1 MIVKN
6 LIKRPIAVSM
16 CLIALIVIGCFSF
29 KYIPVS
35 LMPDIDIPQITIQI
49 AYPGAS
55 VREVDAKT
63 VAPLRNQLM
72 QVAGLKTIRS
82 ESRTDAGTIFMTFEP
97 GSNIDLLFIEVNE
110 KMDRA
115 MNHMPK
121 ELERPKVIKASAM
134 DIPAFYLDVTLKE
147 EKTDTPQELPV
158 AGIRFAQLGNF
169 VRNIVCKRIEQ
180 LPQTAMVDISG
191 TTGSEI
197 LCIPDKDKMEAMGM
211 PIAVLEKAI
220 HDNNITLEALTVT
233 DGLYRYHIH
242 FDSQLISKEDIEHI
256 YINHEGRLFL
266 FKDLCQ
272 VIEQPAVR
280 TGLVRNGKKNAVTL
294 AVIKQNDAQM
304 EDLQES
310 IGNLIEDLQKEYPD
324 IDFELTR
331 DQTQLLTYS
340 IENLKQN
347 LYVGALLACLVLFLF
362 MKDWHLPLLIIIT
375 IPFTLIITLL
385 SFHLLNISLNIIS
398 LSGLILGVGMIV
410 DNSIIVIDNIMQKW
424 ASGLSLKNA
433 VVKGTNEVFTPMLSS
448 VLTTCSVF
456 IPLIFLSGTAGAL
469 FYDQAMGITIALFA
483 SLFVAILVIPVYF
496 FLFYKNKK
504 RKNSIDVLDRKLRFD
519 FYKPYEKTLKW
530 VLRHP
535 KGIIALFICIVPA
548 TFIIYSMLDKERLP
562 YIEHHDAIATID
574 WNSGISVEENDQR
587 VAQLLTQV
595 NKHMQTT
602 TSMIGIQDFILSHT
616 PDITASE
623 AIVYL
628 KAKSEKDLL
637 TAQQEIAAYMKQHYP
652 KGTISFSVS
661 GNIFDLIFSTN
672 EADLEIRLQN
682 KDGGRP
688 SVTQVKRFIDTLNV
702 RFPQISIQ
710 PIVVDKNIKYM
721 ANIEQMATY
730 SITYQMLFERL
741 KVLVNKSDI
750 YRINDGGKSI
760 PVIIGTP
767 SKESETLLQN
777 TIINPQGIEV
787 PLSYLIQETKGKD
800 FKRLYSGSGGDYY
813 PIKIIAKDRD
823 IKEIV
828 SFANEYIKAEKDYSA
843 TFTGD
848 YYSSRELIWELVV
861 VLSVAI
867 ALLYFILAAQF
878 ESIIQPLLILT
889 EIIVDVFWV
898 FLGLLLFNES
908 LNIMSMIGIVV
919 MCGIIIND
927 SILKVDTINRLHR
940 SGMGVLKALLVG
952 GHSRLKPILMTSL
965 TTILAVLPFLSRSD
979 MGSALQYPLSLSLI
993 IGMIAGTAVS
1003 LFFIPLMYYLI
1014 YKNRKNG

>member
-147 EKTDTPQELPV
+147 KKADTPQELPA

-197 LCIPDKDKMEAMGM
+197 LCIPNKDKMDAMGM
-211 PIAVLEKAI
+211 PISVLEKAI
-220 HDNNITLEALTVT
+220 HDNNITLEALTVA

-242 FDSQLISKEDIEHI
+242 FDAQLISKEDIEHI
-256 YINHEGRLFL
+256 YISHEGRLFL

-272 VIEQPAVR
+272 VIEQPAAR

-310 IGNLIEDLQKEYPD
+310 IGNLMQDLQKEYPD
-324 IDFELTR
+324 ITFELTR

-340 IENLKQN
+340 IDNLKQN
-347 LYVGALLACLVLFLF
+347 LYVGAFLACLVLFLF

-385 SFHLLNISLNIIS
+385 SFHLLDISLNIIS

-483 SLFVAILVIPVYF
+483 SLFVSILVIPVYF
-496 FLFYKNKK
+496 FLFYKKKK
-504 RKNSIDVLDRKLRFD
+504 RSSKVDILDRKLRFD

-535 KGIIALFICIVPA
+535 KGIILLFVLIVPA
-548 TFIIYSMLDKERLP
+548 TFFIYSLLDKERLP
-562 YIEHHDAIATID
+562 YIEHHDSIATID
-574 WNSGISVEENDQR
+574 WNSGISVEENDRR

-595 NKHMQTT
+595 NKYMQTT

-616 PDITASE
+616 QDITASE
-623 AIVYL
+623 AVVYL

-637 TAQQEIAAYMKQHYP
+637 AAQQEIAAYMKKNYP
-652 KGTISFSVS
+652 KGTIGFSVS
-661 GNIFDLIFSTN
+661 GNIFDLIFSNN

-682 KDGGRP
+682 RDGGRP
-688 SVTQVKRFIDTLNV
+688 SVMQVKRFIDTLSV
-702 RFPQISIQ
+702 RFPEIAVQ

-721 ANIEQMATY
+721 ASIEQMATY
-730 SITYQMLFERL
+730 NITYQMLFERL

-760 PVIIGTP
+760 PVMIGTP

-777 TIINPQGIEV
+777 IIINSQGIEI
-787 PLSYLIQETKGKD
+787 PLSYLIQETKGED

-813 PIKIIAKDRD
+813 PIKITAKDRE

-828 SFANEYIKAEKDYSA
+828 AFTNEYIKTKKDYSA

-848 YYSSRELIWELVV
+848 YYSGRELIWELIV